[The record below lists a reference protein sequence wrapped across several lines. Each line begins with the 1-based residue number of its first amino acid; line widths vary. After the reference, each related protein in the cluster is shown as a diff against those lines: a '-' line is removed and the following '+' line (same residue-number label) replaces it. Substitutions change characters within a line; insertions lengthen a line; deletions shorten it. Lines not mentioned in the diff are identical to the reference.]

1 MPEVV
6 RQHQREPASAA
17 SSLRPPAGSISFP
30 GLFQAGEAA
39 AESAW
44 VSLHF
49 DLWLKCFFSGHPLKA
64 PPMVLVIVRAGSMP
78 LPPSSSITG
87 SENDGWA
94 ARLVSE
100 QNGPAQGREAP
111 ASGGSLE
118 RPEHRMTTPRTAA
131 HQAPPSMGFSRQE
144 CWSGLPFPYPGD
156 LPDPGIEPRSPSS
169 QADALPSEPPGK
181 PYMCVCVCVCV

>member
-118 RPEHRMTTPRTAA
+118 RPEHRMMA
-131 HQAPPSMGFSRQE
+131 
-144 CWSGLPFPYPGD
+144 SGLARRLGARARPTLSHPSLWVCTAGNDTLLAQRGPICCPG
-156 LPDPGIEPRSPSS
+156 PAPAVEC
-169 QADALPSEPPGK
+169 QASGCWLRK
-181 PYMCVCVCVCV
+181 LRVL

>member
-1 MPEVV
+1 MGDIQNGEDEARLLPETV
-6 RQHQREPASAA
+6 RQRQREPAFAA

-64 PPMVLVIVRAGSMP
+64 PPMVLVIIWAGSMP
-78 LPPSSSITG
+78 PPPSSSIAG

-94 ARLVSE
+94 ARPVSE
-100 QNGPAQGREAP
+100 PNGPAQGREAP
-111 ASGGSLE
+111 AKEAVPGESRTQDGGQRLGSK
-118 RPEHRMTTPRTAA
+118 A
-131 HQAPPSMGFSRQE
+131 G
-144 CWSGLPFPYPGD
+144 G
-156 LPDPGIEPRSPSS
+156 RSQTNSVSS
-169 QADALPSEPPGK
+169 QHVGLH
-181 PYMCVCVCVCV
+181 CRR